1 MTTNKQLSVRA
12 KELARLAPVEDLPL
26 AWSSTKGYA
35 DGTPAQRAALSAS
48 CTIELRPGLR
58 VPNSRTHLEAIA
70 KRLANYPDAAKSG
83 SPRASV
89 GAAARKPAKP
99 SKARDFAAAVE
110 TIEGAMENAMA
121 ANWGASA
128 CIVGDTLCAASR
140 RFFGSWTLFGG
151 ENAPNATDSQVRLWD
166 SACVPLART
175 HAQAIADSHSWEVSE
190 LLHICRCS
198 LTGSGR
204 ERLDLYPL
212 GICYSTEGYC
222 NTENPP
228 PPDMPHVHVNP
239 EYLLALLQAAHAL
252 SLSHVKVTLSPS
264 TTSVMLHGADG
275 FQAYILGAI

>member
-121 ANWGASA
+121 ANWGPLRASWGTRCA
-128 CIVGDTLCAASR
+128 PLRAVSSGHGHFSAVKTLLMLQILRSVC
-140 RFFGSWTLFGG
+140 GT
-151 ENAPNATDSQVRLWD
+151 P
-166 SACVPLART
+166 
-175 HAQAIADSHSWEVSE
+175 HA
-190 LLHICRCS
+190 
-198 LTGSGR
+198 
-204 ERLDLYPL
+204 
-212 GICYSTEGYC
+212 
-222 NTENPP
+222 
-228 PPDMPHVHVNP
+228 
-239 EYLLALLQAAHAL
+239 
-252 SLSHVKVTLSPS
+252 SPS
-264 TTSVMLHGADG
+264 RALTRKP
-275 FQAYILGAI
+275 